1 MSSDFLHWED
11 GGIFVTYRTTITF
24 ACPIRSW
31 WDFTKCFWIMSEH
44 GFYWTD
50 RNKRSNLGWF
60 QRDRLFLP
68 IRFTLPLLH
77 PSSLAALGYRQWRFW
92 SCELEWYFL
101 VTHNVVFC
109 SRAGQTQC
117 LGFLFLREQQWAAWS
132 GDGIL
137 SWGWEVLVL
146 GERMGSSGTWVFLLG
161 NLVFEFRTCSWNII
175 CMFKCMNVFWAWIF
189 ILKKLGPYIL
199 PVTSKICLGAPQKT
213 LN

>member
-44 GFYWTD
+44 GIYWTD

-68 IRFTLPLLH
+68 IPFTLPLLH

-101 VTHNVVFC
+101 VPHNVVFC

-117 LGFLFLREQQWAAWS
+117 LGPSSLGSSSGQLGQVMGFWVGAGKSWFLENVWGLVVLGSFCWATWYLNS
-132 GDGIL
+132 
-137 SWGWEVLVL
+137 ELVL
-146 GERMGSSGTWVFLLG
+146 GISFACLNAWMY
-161 NLVFEFRTCSWNII
+161 FELEYLF
-175 CMFKCMNVFWAWIF
+175 
-189 ILKKLGPYIL
+189 
-199 PVTSKICLGAPQKT
+199 
-213 LN
+213 